1 MRLACGMSGGDKYI
15 EEMNTAGEVGRE
27 VGVGGSKARQ
37 NANLNVAFP
46 ITFLAAQS
54 YEEGL

>member
-1 MRLACGMSGGDKYI
+1 
-15 EEMNTAGEVGRE
+15 MNFFRSIRSKAISLKKRE